1 LKIFTINIPHKKLID
16 GYHFFFT
23 SMAKD
28 LLAKLT

>member
-1 LKIFTINIPHKKLID
+1 MD
-16 GYHFFFT
+16 HFFFT